1 MTQVWLAEGVEPG
14 SAITGE
20 YLFHQEIETRVN
32 GLMHDEDAQ
41 DQLLAAYAEQTG
53 VTLN

>member
-14 SAITGE
+14 RDITGE

-32 GLMHDEDAQ
+32 DLLHDEDAQ
-41 DQLLAAYAEQTG
+41 DQLLAAYAEQTERR
-53 VTLN
+53 